1 MSRKIKIHKRLGLSA
16 EQTDN
21 ITDEI
26 IDVFDKNRSLREM
39 VEFINEHYDS
49 KSVIAGMMLNIILIE
64 VLHDGTRKE

>member
-1 MSRKIKIHKRLGLSA
+1 MSRKIEIHKRLGLSV

-49 KSVIAGMMLNIILIE
+49 KSIIAGMMLDIMLIE
-64 VLHDGTRKE
+64 VLHDRIKKE

>member
-1 MSRKIKIHKRLGLSA
+1 MSRKIEIHKRLGLSV

-39 VEFINEHYDS
+39 VEFVNEHYDS

-64 VLHDGTRKE
+64 VSHDGIRKE

>member
-1 MSRKIKIHKRLGLSA
+1 MSRKIEIHKRLGLSV
-16 EQTDN
+16 EQIDN

-39 VEFINEHYDS
+39 VEFVNEHYDS
-49 KSVIAGMMLNIILIE
+49 KSVIAGMMLDIILIE

>member
-1 MSRKIKIHKRLGLSA
+1 MSRKIEIHKRLGLSV

-39 VEFINEHYDS
+39 VEFVNEHYDS

-64 VLHDGTRKE
+64 VLQDGTRKD

>member
-1 MSRKIKIHKRLGLSA
+1 MSRKIEIDKRLGLSV

-49 KSVIAGMMLNIILIE
+49 KSVIAGIMLNIILIE